1 MTARREISRQEF
13 LKITGGAAAE
23 VAMGAILLPATA
35 SCQRG
40 GGRETALI
48 TDFGAKG
55 DGVHD
60 DTEAILKAIDE
71 IYDAGGGIVRVPEAE
86 AFYKTTRAIDLR
98 SDVGSPVRIVGEG
111 DKSFIKNTATGMEH
125 EFAPVFRAGLLVAG
139 TGPYSGPGQDFHPIA
154 PAEKGSEG
162 IKPKSGRY
170 RPGDMLLIG
179 SRERYHHG
187 DASEV
192 WHPAFPQIT
201 LVEGVDDGEIKL
213 ADPLLDDHPD
223 SLVAVF
229 KYGVS
234 HGSIENLRFEH
245 QVEHKRFA
253 AVAGGG
259 CYRMKFMD
267 LSMTRGVSVFAAN
280 GYARCSLDR
289 IDGTVVRK
297 GIELA
302 QWSHSTTVR
311 NVTLRV
317 LGGVPQTE
325 MMLFAAEAAHRMVY
339 EECDVDVRGKAPDGL
354 GVKFGIGGFL
364 GGTRYN
370 VMRRCSLRA
379 DKYDRGLSLVHV
391 GDKPSVGNR
400 IEDCEV
406 IAHGAKQVI
415 SVAGTK
421 HVITYN
427 RADGRGAEHSIVLGG
442 NSSGCGA
449 THNVVP
455 HIVKDFGENN
465 TVEGNAIEDVA
476 GVGPR
481 V

>member
-1 MTARREISRQEF
+1 
-13 LKITGGAAAE
+13 
-23 VAMGAILLPATA
+23 MGATLLPATT
-35 SCQRG
+35 SCQSG
-40 GGRETALI
+40 EGRETALI

-55 DGVHD
+55 DGVRD
-60 DTEAILKAIDE
+60 DTGAILKAIDE
-71 IYDAGGGIVRVPEAE
+71 IYDAGGGVVKVPATE

-98 SDVGSPVRIVGEG
+98 SDVHHPVRIVGEG
-111 DKSFIKNTATGMEH
+111 WKSFIKNTATSTKH
-125 EFAPVFRAGLLVAG
+125 EFAPVFRTGLLVAG
-139 TGPYSGPGQDFHPIA
+139 TVPHSGPGQDFHTMSPV
-154 PAEKGSEG
+154 EKGSES
-162 IKPKSGRY
+162 IRPKGGRY
-170 RPGDMLLIG
+170 KPGDMLLIG

-187 DASEV
+187 DASEI

-229 KYGVS
+229 EYGVS

-245 QVEHKRFA
+245 QVEHNLFA

-280 GYARCSLDR
+280 GYAHCFLDR
-289 IDGTVVRK
+289 INGTVVRK
-297 GIELA
+297 GIEFA

-311 NVTLRV
+311 NVTLRA
-317 LGGVPQTE
+317 LGSGSQTE
-325 MMLFAAEAAHRMVY
+325 SMLFAAEAAHRMVY
-339 EECDVDVRGKAPDGL
+339 EECDVDVRGKAPNGL
-354 GVKFGIGGFL
+354 GAIFGIGGFL
-364 GGTRYN
+364 GGTRHN
-370 VMRRCSLRA
+370 VMRRCRFRA
-379 DKYDRGLSLVHV
+379 DKYDRGLSLAYD

-415 SVAGTK
+415 GVAGTN
-421 HVITYN
+421 HVLTHN
-427 RADGRGAEHSIVLGG
+427 RADGEGAEHSIVLGG
-442 NSSGCGA
+442 NSSDCGVM
-449 THNVVP
+449 HNVVP
-455 HIVKDFGENN
+455 HAVKDFGENN
-465 TVEGNAIEDVA
+465 TVEDNVIQDGA